1 MSNKKNTKNS
11 NSSGS
16 KKYNHTSKPEV
27 NSSNEKKSI
36 KIQTSDV
43 YSSDNLNRINTDS
56 IRHTHV
62 TPAKKEVSSSEAVDK
77 MLSLG
82 KSFFVNGT
90 IFVAITTV
98 FVGGTIFFTGYDP
111 IPIIEKHFI
120 YTSNDDGAEVD
131 EIVKLTS
138 LDLSKDLPS
147 EDVFD
152 TFYNMVNVD
161 LGEVLLNQD
170 LFYEGREAFN
180 SQMGKFYSPE
190 YLEQLS
196 TNDILYNVLES
207 IYEGENRYPYSTT
220 LTSIGKVI
228 RNSKPLTK
236 LSIDI
241 NAVDDDLGFHVWN
254 IALFLNSNN
263 QITDVKVLAENK
275 TLKNTRTPLSPSL
288 AVITNGV
295 KDSTARSVNT
305 FLKDISNEGLY
316 NKFIASSKSFNQSQ
330 LKAFFSKMNM
340 QEKDYEVLS
349 EMFKVSKGNGSNFAI
364 TEVISTDFDGEPITD
379 IILSLKSGEETYRY
393 DLQYNR
399 RDKSIVKI
407 SKL

>member
-1 MSNKKNTKNS
+1 MN
-11 NSSGS
+11 
-16 KKYNHTSKPEV
+16 YNSKPEG
-27 NSSNEKKSI
+27 NSLNEKKSI

-43 YSSDNLNRINTDS
+43 YNSANFNKINTDS
-56 IRHTHV
+56 IKHPNV
-62 TPAKKEVSSSEAVDK
+62 APVKSEVSSSEAIDK

-90 IFVAITTV
+90 VIVAITTIV
-98 FVGGTIFFTGYDP
+98 VGGTIFFTGYDP

-120 YTSNDDGAEVD
+120 YTSKDDGVEVD
-131 EIVKLTS
+131 EIVELTS
-138 LDLSKDLPS
+138 LDLSKDLTS

-152 TFYNMVNVD
+152 TLYNMVNVD
-161 LGEVLLNQD
+161 LGEVVLNQD

-180 SQMGKFYSPE
+180 SQMSKFYSSE

-196 TNDILYNVLES
+196 TNDIVYNVLES

-254 IALFLNSNN
+254 LALFLNSDN

-275 TLKNTRTPLSPSL
+275 TLKNTRTPLNPSL

-295 KDSTARSVNT
+295 KDSTSRSVNT
-305 FLKDISNEGLY
+305 FLKDISNESLY
-316 NKFIASSKSFNQSQ
+316 NKFVASAKPFNQSQ
-330 LKAFFSKMNM
+330 LKAFFSKLNM
-340 QEKDYEVLS
+340 QEKDYDVLT
-349 EMFKVSKGNGSNFAI
+349 EMFKISKGNGSNFAI

-379 IILSLKSGEETYRY
+379 IILSLKSGEEMYRY

-399 RDKSIVKI
+399 RDKAIIKI
-407 SKL
+407 SRL